1 MNENLIEAQYN
12 VTKRS
17 KLKKFYDENK
27 FFLYSAAIA
36 LIVIVV
42 SYSFYTENKKKKNK
56 FFAESYITA
65 KTYLQNNNTEKAT
78 EDLKKIVFSGNTTY
92 STLALFL
99 ILDEKLIEDEE
110 ELLSLFDYV
119 LENNKY
125 DGEIKN
131 LIIYK
136 KALFRSE
143 RVNENELL
151 KILKPL
157 ISSDTLWKPHALLL
171 IGDFFSYKGEYLKA
185 EEFYLQILSLN
196 GLSKEFYDQ
205 VKSQLILIKK

>member
-27 FFLYSAAIA
+27 IFLYSIIIA
-36 LIVIVV
+36 LIVIIV
-42 SYSFYTENKKKKNK
+42 SYGFYTENKKKKNK

-65 KTYLQNNNTEKAT
+65 KTYLQNDNNIKAT
-78 EDLKKIVFSGNTTY
+78 EDLKKIVFSDNTTY

-99 ILDEKLIEDEE
+99 ILDKKLIEDKE
-110 ELLSLFDYV
+110 ELLSLFNYV

-125 DGEIKN
+125 DEEIKN

-136 KALFRSE
+136 KALFQSDH
-143 RVNENELL
+143 VDENELL
-151 KILKPL
+151 NILKPL

-171 IGDFFSYKGEYLKA
+171 LGDFFAYKGEYLKA
-185 EEFYLQILSLN
+185 EEFYLKILSLK
-196 GLSKEFYDQ
+196 GLSKDFYDQ
-205 VKSQLILIKK
+205 AKSQLILIKK